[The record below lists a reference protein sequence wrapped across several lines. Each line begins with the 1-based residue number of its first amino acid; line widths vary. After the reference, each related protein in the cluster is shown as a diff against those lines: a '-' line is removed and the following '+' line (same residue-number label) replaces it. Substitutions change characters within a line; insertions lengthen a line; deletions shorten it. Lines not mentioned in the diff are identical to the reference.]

1 VTDAILSWVPEF
13 GLPALFVALAMGAL
27 GGPLPGTLLL
37 IVFGALVAQGDL
49 SLWQVCATAAVAA
62 VIGDQAGY
70 AIGRLGGERLATRIE
85 ASPATARSLGRA
97 IAYADRWGAASVFF
111 TRWLMGPLG
120 PWVNLSSGLASY
132 SWPRFLAWDVAGELV
147 WVALY
152 VTAGMVFTDQV
163 SAIAQLSSDLAWG
176 LAALVAAVLGGLWLL
191 RSRVNDD
198 TAEVEVGPTQT

>member
-1 VTDAILSWVPEF
+1 
-13 GLPALFVALAMGAL
+13 
-27 GGPLPGTLLL
+27 
-37 IVFGALVAQGDL
+37 
-49 SLWQVCATAAVAA
+49 
-62 VIGDQAGY
+62 
-70 AIGRLGGERLATRIE
+70 
-85 ASPATARSLGRA
+85 
-97 IAYADRWGAASVFF
+97 
-111 TRWLMGPLG
+111 MGPLG

-191 RSRVNDD
+191 RSRANDD
-198 TAEVEVGPTQT
+198 TAEVDVGPTRT